1 MRNGNLPSLWIGGL
15 ALKELP
21 RVNNL
26 VLKLTAMAW
35 GEMAQWL
42 ILQGTGV
49 CFLAPVWQ
57 LRTICNSGSRGSDAL
72 FWPLWALHTDNIL
85 AYIHAGKTP
94 IHINKQTNK

>member
-1 MRNGNLPSLWIGGL
+1 MLHGNLPSLWIGGL

-42 ILQGTGV
+42 RA
-49 CFLAPVWQ
+49 LA
-57 LRTICNSGSRGSDAL
+57 AL
-72 FWPLWALHTDNIL
+72 
-85 AYIHAGKTP
+85 AGDWGLLPSTRVAAQN
-94 IHINKQTNK
+94 HL